1 MSLSP
6 ASPSRKDGSCGR
18 WDTGPGSRS
27 HCPCQSSPGC
37 KSWCGGFDA
46 VTGQSVMT
54 DVLPTVLTLHA
65 NSLNTDVLVD
75 LVIRPGE
82 HR

>member
-1 MSLSP
+1 
-6 ASPSRKDGSCGR
+6 
-18 WDTGPGSRS
+18 
-27 HCPCQSSPGC
+27 
-37 KSWCGGFDA
+37 